1 MVAFYSISISLLKN
15 DKKKYDQGFTFIK
28 SGGLQVFAVRKLY
41 LCYNIYISL
50 GEGPMGLS
58 NEIKIVQRDFMT
70 QTEFAEALHVS
81 FTTVNRWDAGK
92 ARPNLSAM
100 KEIK

>member
-1 MVAFYSISISLLKN
+1 MS
-15 DKKKYDQGFTFIK
+15 
-28 SGGLQVFAVRKLY
+28 
-41 LCYNIYISL
+41 
-50 GEGPMGLS
+50 PS
-58 NEIKIVQRDFMT
+58 NEIKIVLQRAFMT

-100 KEIK
+100 KEIKQFCIKIDIEYTNVEKAWLRSKVGEEV